1 MKNLFTF
8 IFLLFLPA
16 FIYSQ
21 NQSNRFVEGKVICTQ
36 IGSGT
41 NNFTVSCNFTDEGG
55 LYDGTN
61 IQIGDKLYFTDGGYG
76 YFLPIDSIIS
86 LGPST
91 VVVRVS
97 STGTGLGAIPN
108 SIGFISS
115 STEHFGLFPFVSGIS
130 NADQQINSENT
141 FYKIDSVLFYR
152 LPERISGSVPPA
164 YTPASDQA
172 WIAQSNG
179 DGKLY
184 RYDPVNTE
192 WLEIGGLDTLNGI
205 YSGSDTI
212 PSLVTARIDSVFEL
226 ISLDKDGYFLVQ
238 YGDLA
243 GGRLHINDSLA
254 RLYHSDVA
262 GNNEVIISSN
272 GIRILANTNGPDDI
286 MLEGSILL
294 NKVLSPSSI
303 STNQNN
309 YSPTGL
315 TRSNF
320 VRLSSSANIDITG
333 LGTGNGRVGRILALH
348 NVGSF
353 KITLKNN
360 SGSSLSAN
368 RFALTNDYPLS
379 PNDVV
384 LLQYDTTSTKW
395 RIFGTP
401 RQCVDS
407 LSMSG
412 GTLRIS
418 LYDDNR
424 PHTELNITE
433 NIQDIVGA
441 MIGTQTNISVTYND
455 GTGKINYIAAG
466 GGGGG
471 SGSATVDTFDI
482 FNDDLYLSFL
492 LDSVPASVV
501 DLSVY
506 RQTQDTFF
514 ILSDTLY
521 SSLSNDNVP
530 SKFVSLTKYLQTID
544 TFRVNSGNIE
554 LSLTNDSQPVKT
566 IAITTIAPVQSI
578 IAGTGINVSGTNNI
592 TITNSSP
599 DQTVSITNGGGVNVT
614 GTYPNFTLT
623 AVDQSI
629 TNEIQ
634 QIDTFFINGT
644 IISNSLSSDG
654 VPAKTLNIANA
665 LATSGADSTW
675 VLING
680 SYLNKRIISNIT
692 RGGTTTL
699 YGNGG
704 SSTDTVGVFNISQ
717 GINSTKP
724 AIHIDGNGVQIL
736 QIDADTRGDSIPDF
750 RIYRTWF
757 DNASTSGDNEVI
769 RMGINTGPSGE
780 RLDTTKP
787 KMALEFEY
795 KYSYP
800 GNNNPS
806 FELHI
811 PDILWKN
818 QGGAGVRPL
827 SGLFGHK
834 RSFGGYWS
842 MNSDRIFFGDY
853 GGVAKA
859 YWNMYPSSSYTK
871 GITFLDTSTIVFD
884 YPQVGRSYIR
894 GKNAANTTSIEIL
907 QMDASN
913 RIVFP
918 RSVNSIYT
926 YAPKILANTL
936 LTIATADG
944 NPLQVGD
951 VTNKTNLAIYAPS
964 TEVVSYQSNTGGSN
978 VWRNYVNSD
987 NFVNALPSG
996 SNYLQVYTN
1005 APSAIWANSRWGW
1018 GQSPGARFSIRQ
1030 DGDAGGNGIQ
1040 LTNSA
1045 ASHSW
1050 YQALNSSGE
1059 YVWYQSG
1066 GQQRMKLDQGGF
1078 LLLGQSGSPS
1088 ARLHVSTGAAVT
1100 TAITRLE
1107 NTADQMDLFVSS
1119 ATPESAITGAPGDFA
1134 YTNISST
1141 GRWFGKRTGTGN
1153 TGWVEF
1159 YHTGNLPATP
1169 TTFYTGDGTIT
1180 NRTVEVDGILEFSDA
1195 DDDAE
1200 ITISTGTLA
1209 GASLSMNNVESS
1221 LYYYDVAG
1229 VNGVTSD
1236 ANSVGLTTSSGTD
1249 FVKINSASYFEIIA
1263 DSTTLTS
1270 VQGVSTLSGILGFN
1284 GNNTI
1289 KQLEGNAD
1297 GDVLTWNNST
1307 SRWESQPPSGG
1318 PGSSGVNIYNS
1329 DGNLQ
1334 NGGSQMLMDTLGETL
1349 RFVSDLPGTT
1359 TREMLRLSTLDDA
1372 TTRFFVL
1379 TSPTDSLR
1387 IFRQASVRQYGLQT
1401 FGGTS
1406 LLMASDSI
1414 IKLSGDS
1421 LLVTEDIVPISNK
1434 VRFLTGLTDQY
1445 YMKRIDGN
1453 AANNGDILVSD
1464 GTDWVVTALSTAV
1477 GSNMFLQNGNTFGTT
1492 ATLGTNDNNPLVFEV
1507 NNVNRLSLNTDY
1519 SITATASIANTNTAF
1534 DNLIIRNNS
1543 TGTPTTGF
1551 GTGLA
1556 FYGESST
1563 TDNRFMGS
1571 FATIWSNATDGAQTS
1586 NFGIY
1591 ISNAGSAA
1599 QGFTVFGA
1607 TNPYATF
1614 GSGTTQYANA
1624 GITPGTT
1631 YIIGGNANTV
1641 TLGNSNGTVNI
1652 GNSNGTVNI
1661 GGSSASGTLNMFTA
1675 ATSTNSIN
1683 IYNTANAATSTAG
1696 IVFGNSTSYTQTS
1709 GTRTYVSLNSG
1720 FAPTSGTAIH
1730 NSMAFTGTFNQTGGA
1745 NGVTRGIHINHT
1757 LTAVADYRA
1766 IDISSNEADAKGI
1779 YQTGSST
1786 TNNFVGRTMFG
1797 STSTPSSVA
1806 AVEISSTTQ
1815 GFLLPRMT
1823 TTQRDAITAVAGLVI
1838 FNTTTTKMECYDGT
1852 TWQAAW

>member
-16 FIYSQ
+16 FVYSQ

-36 IGSGT
+36 ISSGT

-164 YTPASDQA
+164 YTPTSDQA

-179 DGKLY
+179 DGRLY

-192 WLEIGGLDTLNGI
+192 WLEIGVDTLNGI

-212 PSLVTARIDSVFEL
+212 PSLVTATIDSVFEL

-238 YGDLA
+238 YGSLG
-243 GGRLHINDSLA
+243 GGRLHVNDSLA

-262 GNNEVIISSN
+262 GNNEVIISNN

-320 VRLSSSANIDITG
+320 VRLSSSANVDITG

-348 NVGSF
+348 NVGNF
-353 KITLKNN
+353 NITLKNN

-379 PNDVV
+379 PNDVI

-401 RQCVDS
+401 RQYVDS

-418 LYDDNR
+418 LYDDNK
-424 PHTELNITE
+424 PPTELNITE
-433 NIQDIVGA
+433 NIQDIVGG

-455 GTGKINYIAAG
+455 ATGKINYVAAAG

-482 FNDDLYLSFL
+482 FNDNLYLSFL
-492 LDSVPASVV
+492 LDSIPASVV

-521 SSLSNDNVP
+521 SSISDDSIP
-530 SKFVSLTKYLQTID
+530 AKRVSLTKYLQRLDTFSITNAIISGSLLNDNLPASTIDITESVQDITGGMVTGNTETGISVTYNDTNGTLNFITQDQSETNELQTID
-544 TFRVNSGNIE
+544 TFRVNSGNVE
-554 LSLTNDSQPVKT
+554 LSLLNDGQPAKLLAVT
-566 IAITTIAPVQSI
+566 SIAPVQSI
-578 IAGTGINVSGTNNI
+578 IAGTGISVSGTNNI
-592 TITNSSP
+592 TVTNSAP
-599 DQTVSITNGGGVNVT
+599 DQTVSITNGGGVGVT
-614 GTYPNFTLT
+614 GAYPNFTLT
-623 AVDQSI
+623 ATDQSI

-634 QIDTFFINGT
+634 NVDTFQIVSDLLR
-644 IISNSLSSDG
+644 ISLLNDGIPFRTVDLSS
-654 VPAKTLNIANA
+654 
-665 LATSGADSTW
+665 
-675 VLING
+675 
-680 SYLNKRIISNIT
+680 
-692 RGGTTTL
+692 
-699 YGNGG
+699 
-704 SSTDTVGVFNISQ
+704 
-717 GINSTKP
+717 
-724 AIHIDGNGVQIL
+724 
-736 QIDADTRGDSIPDF
+736 
-750 RIYRTWF
+750 
-757 DNASTSGDNEVI
+757 
-769 RMGINTGPSGE
+769 
-780 RLDTTKP
+780 
-787 KMALEFEY
+787 Y
-795 KYSYP
+795 K
-800 GNNNPS
+800 
-806 FELHI
+806 
-811 PDILWKN
+811 
-818 QGGAGVRPL
+818 
-827 SGLFGHK
+827 
-834 RSFGGYWS
+834 
-842 MNSDRIFFGDY
+842 
-853 GGVAKA
+853 
-859 YWNMYPSSSYTK
+859 
-871 GITFLDTSTIVFD
+871 
-884 YPQVGRSYIR
+884 
-894 GKNAANTTSIEIL
+894 
-907 QMDASN
+907 
-913 RIVFP
+913 
-918 RSVNSIYT
+918 
-926 YAPKILANTL
+926 
-936 LTIATADG
+936 
-944 NPLQVGD
+944 
-951 VTNKTNLAIYAPS
+951 
-964 TEVVSYQSNTGGSN
+964 
-978 VWRNYVNSD
+978 D
-987 NFVNALPSG
+987 NF
-996 SNYLQVYTN
+996 YT
-1005 APSAIWANSRWGW
+1005 
-1018 GQSPGARFSIRQ
+1018 
-1030 DGDAGGNGIQ
+1030 
-1040 LTNSA
+1040 
-1045 ASHSW
+1045 
-1050 YQALNSSGE
+1050 
-1059 YVWYQSG
+1059 V
-1066 GQQRMKLDQGGF
+1066 
-1078 LLLGQSGSPS
+1078 
-1088 ARLHVSTGAAVT
+1088 
-1100 TAITRLE
+1100 
-1107 NTADQMDLFVSS
+1107 
-1119 ATPESAITGAPGDFA
+1119 
-1134 YTNISST
+1134 
-1141 GRWFGKRTGTGN
+1141 
-1153 TGWVEF
+1153 
-1159 YHTGNLPATP
+1159 
-1169 TTFYTGDGTIT
+1169 DGTVD
-1180 NRTVEVDGILEFSDA
+1180 NRTVETNGPLEFTDVDGDGELIVTL
-1195 DDDAE
+1195 
-1200 ITISTGTLA
+1200 GTLA
-1209 GASLSMNNVESS
+1209 GNTLNFNSVESS
-1221 LYYYDVAG
+1221 IYYYDVAG
-1229 VNGVTSD
+1229 INGFSAD
-1236 ANSVGLTTSSGTD
+1236 ANSVSLSTTSGTD
-1249 FVKINSASYFEIIA
+1249 FITLNSGSYVDVQA
-1263 DSTTLTS
+1263 DSLLISTAPTTTALKSITGFNS
-1270 VQGVSTLSGILGFN
+1270 NSTLKKIVG
-1284 GNNTI
+1284 T
-1289 KQLEGNAD
+1289 AD
-1297 GDVLTWNNST
+1297 GHVLTWDNANSQ
-1307 SRWESQPPSGG
+1307 WESQPNLAGGLSLGSANQVFGVNNAGTGYEYKTIQGTTNQVDVTNGAGTITLSTPQNIHTGATPTFSDLTLSDDLFVTDDISMTGGTIQTLTIGGSAASILSMTGTAAVSIGNGTADPTFEINGTAANFSVNQTSTLSYVQVGKTSTSGTTAATSPIYLTYMNDGSALESGHTLGAFQFKSRANIANAETGAEMLVKSTSAWTSTSIPAQYVFRTVPNGSKVLADRFAINHSGEVHLFAGHGSRYYDSNNSNFVAIKSPDNDSLTSNYTMVWPRTTGTNGQVLKIRDDSLLYWANDLNSGG
-1318 PGSSGVNIYNS
+1318 SGSTINVYNS

-1359 TREMLRLSTLDDA
+1359 TREMLRLSTLDNA

-1421 LLVTEDIVPISNK
+1421 LLVTEDIVPISTK

-1445 YMKRIDGN
+1445 YMKRIDAN
-1453 AANNGDILVSD
+1453 SANNGDILVSD

-1551 GTGLA
+1551 GTGFA

-1571 FATIWSNATDGAQTS
+1571 FATTWSNATEGAQTS

-1591 ISNAGSAA
+1591 ISNAGSPA
-1599 QGFTVFGA
+1599 QGFTVFGNA
-1607 TNPYATF
+1607 NPYATL
-1614 GSGTTQYANA
+1614 GSGTTQYSNA
-1624 GITPGTT
+1624 GITTGTSYT
-1631 YIIGGNANTV
+1631 I
-1641 TLGNSNGTVNI
+1641 GNSANSLIVGGGAGTVNF
-1652 GNSNGTVNI
+1652 GTNTGV
-1661 GGSSASGTLNMFTA
+1661 LNMYNSTSSTA
-1675 ATSTNSIN
+1675 AIN
-1683 IYNTANAATSTAG
+1683 IYNTTNAGTATAG
-1696 IVFGNSTSYTQTS
+1696 IVFGNGTNFTQTS
-1709 GTRTYVSLNSG
+1709 GTRNYVNLNNG
-1720 FAPTSGTAIH
+1720 FAPTSGTAVH

-1745 NGVTRGIHINHT
+1745 NGITRGIHLNQT
-1757 LTAVADYRA
+1757 LTAVTDFRG
-1766 IDISSNEADAKGI
+1766 IDIAYSNANAKGI

-1786 TNNFVGRTMFG
+1786 TNNFVGGTMFG
-1797 STSTPSSVA
+1797 STSAPSAVA
-1806 AVEISSTTQ
+1806 AIEISSTTK
-1815 GFLLPRMT
+1815 GLLLPRMT